1 MHNPSAPP
9 QPYYNPAAYMH
20 VPANTANG
28 RPIVMF
34 QPLTY
39 EEHVQLQRQMHEGRR
54 LFIEKNLKENL
65 PVKYMVVHMIILL
78 IICIAEI
85 GLQIA
90 NIINNGAVNYIG
102 SGIWGAAFGF
112 AVIGATAFLSK

>member
-1 MHNPSAPP
+1 
-9 QPYYNPAAYMH
+9 MH
-20 VPANTANG
+20 VPVDANG

-39 EEHVQLQRQMHEGRR
+39 EERANLQRQMYANRQ

-65 PVKYMVVHMIILL
+65 PVKYMVMHMIVLF

-112 AVIGATAFLSK
+112 AVIAATAFLSKFLFYFN

>member
-1 MHNPSAPP
+1 MNPSAPP
-9 QPYYNPAAYMH
+9 HPYYNNPAAYMH
-20 VPANTANG
+20 VPANAANG

-39 EEHVQLQRQMHEGRR
+39 EEHVQLQRQMYESRR

-65 PVKYMVVHMIILL
+65 PVKYMVIHMIILL

-112 AVIGATAFLSK
+112 AVIGTTAFLSK